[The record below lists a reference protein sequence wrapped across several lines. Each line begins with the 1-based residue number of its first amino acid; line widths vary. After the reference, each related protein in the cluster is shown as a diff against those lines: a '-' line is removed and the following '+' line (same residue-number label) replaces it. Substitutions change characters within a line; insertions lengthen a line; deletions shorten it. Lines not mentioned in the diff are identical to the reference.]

1 MAKKDVSPRL
11 GVSVSKE
18 FYKALQLESARSGR
32 TISTI
37 VRMALEEYMRD
48 LGYREDPSVSW
59 GGPKGEKEE
68 GQLAAV
74 SVR

>member
-11 GVSVSKE
+11 GVSVSKK
-18 FYKALQLESARSGR
+18 FYEALRLESERSGR

-37 VRMALEEYMRD
+37 VRMALEDYMRE
-48 LGYREDPSVSW
+48 LGYREDPGVTW
-59 GGPKGEKEE
+59 GGPKGDKAK
-68 GQLAAV
+68 GQPAAV